1 MPETTPRGLTRL
13 AFGGDYNP
21 EQWPE
26 SVWDEDVRLMREAG
40 VTMVSVGI
48 FSWALLEPEPGV
60 YDFGWLDRIIGLL
73 HENGV
78 RVDLGTPTVVP
89 PAWFYRAHP
98 DALPVTADGTRLA
111 FGSRGAICHSNG
123 DYRAAA
129 ANITTQL
136 AERYADHPALAM
148 WHVHNE
154 YGVPVSACYCDSC
167 AAHFRR
173 WLETTY
179 GSVDGVN
186 EAWGT
191 AFWGQRYAGFEQIDP
206 PRTAATVGNPGQAL
220 DYKRFADATMRENF
234 RMERDILHR
243 LSPVVPVTTNFMT
256 ALSQCDSVDYWAWG
270 REVDIV
276 TNDHYLI
283 TDGRRTHVNLAM
295 AADLTRSVAGGAPW
309 ILLEHSTSGINWQPR
324 NPAKAPGQM
333 ARNSLAHVARGS
345 EGAMFFQWR
354 QSRRGAEKF
363 HSAMVPHGGTD
374 TRVWREVV
382 ELGASLDSL
391 SAIRGTRTRADVA
404 VLWDWHSWWAQ
415 NLDWRPSEDH
425 DARERADAFYEALYD
440 RHLTVDFAHPEADL
454 SAYPLVVVPA
464 LYLMTEAAGTNLRE
478 YVENGGTLVVSYF
491 SGIVDEYDAVHEGAY
506 PGALRDVLG
515 LTVEEFSPLLPDQ
528 PVRITGPDGSELT
541 GDVWTEFVVPHGA
554 ETVWTYADG
563 LTAGHPAV
571 TRHRHGEGTAW
582 YVSTRLAAQ
591 GLDALL
597 GRAAEDARLPSRA
610 DLPRDVEVVRRNG
623 ESGSYVFVVNHTAA
637 EAKVT
642 LEATA
647 PNCSP
652 ANARRAGSP
661 SRRVPS
667 GSYDST
673 AEPLDSPSPAR
684 PRAAGGGGLTSSG
697 RRSFP
702 SRLPQAPNSPSSQTE
717 FDIGQAR

>member
-26 SVWDEDVRLMREAG
+26 TVWQEDVRLMREAG
-40 VTMVSVGI
+40 VSMVSVGI
-48 FSWALLEPEPGV
+48 FSWALLEPEPGM
-60 YDFGWLDRIIGLL
+60 YDFGWLDRLLDLL
-73 HENGV
+73 HENGI

-89 PAWFYRAHP
+89 PVWFYRAHP
-98 DALPVTADGTRLA
+98 EALPVTADGTRYE
-111 FGSRGAICHSNG
+111 FGSRGAICHSNA

-129 ANITTQL
+129 ANITTRL
-136 AERYADHPALAM
+136 ADRYGNHPALAM

-173 WLETTY
+173 WLEATY
-179 GSVDGVN
+179 ETVGAVN

-191 AFWGQRYAGFEQIDP
+191 AFWGQRYTDFEQINP
-206 PRTAATVGNPGQAL
+206 PRLTPTVGNPGQAL
-220 DYKRFADATMRENF
+220 DYKRFADVTIRENF

-243 LSPVVPVTTNFMT
+243 LSPGVPVTTNFMT
-256 ALSQCDSVDYWAWG
+256 ALSQCDSLDYWAWG
-270 REVDIV
+270 REVDLV

-309 ILLEHSTSGINWQPR
+309 LLLEHSTSGVNWQAR

-363 HSAMVPHGGTD
+363 HSAMLPHGGTD

-382 ELGASLDSL
+382 ELGASLDTL
-391 SAIRGTRTRADVA
+391 GPIRGTRTQADVA

-425 DARERADAFYEALYD
+425 DARERADTFYEVLYD

-464 LYLMTEAAGTNLRE
+464 LYLMTEAAGLNLKE
-478 YVENGGTLVVSYF
+478 YVEHGGTLVVSYF
-491 SGIVDEYDAVHEGAY
+491 SGIVDEHDAVHEGAY
-506 PGALRDVLG
+506 PGPLREVLG
-515 LTVEEFSPLLPDQ
+515 LTVEEFSPLLKGEK
-528 PVRITGPDGSELT
+528 VRIAGPDGAEL
-541 GDVWTEFVVPHGA
+541 GADVWTEFVVPRGA
-554 ETVWTYADG
+554 ETVWTYVDG
-563 LTAGHPAV
+563 LTADRPAV
-571 TRHRHGEGTAW
+571 TRHRLGEGTAW
-582 YVSTRLAAQ
+582 YVSTRLGTD
-591 GLDALL
+591 GLDAVL
-597 GRAAEDARLPSRA
+597 GRAAEDARIAPRT
-610 DLPRDVEVVRRNG
+610 DLPHDVEVVRRTG
-623 ESGSYVFVVNHTAA
+623 ESGTF
-637 EAKVT
+637 
-642 LEATA
+642 L
-647 PNCSP
+647 
-652 ANARRAGSP
+652 
-661 SRRVPS
+661 
-667 GSYDST
+667 
-673 AEPLDSPSPAR
+673 
-684 PRAAGGGGLTSSG
+684 
-697 RRSFP
+697 F
-702 SRLPQAPNSPSSQTE
+702 
-717 FDIGQAR
+717 

>member
-1 MPETTPRGLTRL
+1 MPETSPRGLTRL

-26 SVWDEDVRLMREAG
+26 SVWQDDVRLMREAG

-48 FSWALLEPEPGV
+48 FSWALLETSPGV
-60 YDFGWLDRIIGLL
+60 YDFGWLDRVIGLL
-73 HENGV
+73 HDNGI
-78 RVDLGTPTVVP
+78 RVDLGTPTVAP
-89 PAWFYRAHP
+89 PVWFYRQHP
-98 DALPVTADGTRLA
+98 DALPVTAEGVRLE
-111 FGSRGAICHSNG
+111 FGSRGAICHSNA

-129 ANITTQL
+129 ANITTRL
-136 AERYADHPALAM
+136 AERYGDHPALAM

-154 YGVPVSACYCDSC
+154 YGVPVSACYCDAC

-179 GSVDGVN
+179 GTVDAVN

-191 AFWGQRYAGFEQIDP
+191 AFWGQRYASFDDINP
-206 PRTAATVGNPGQAL
+206 PRATPTVGNPGQAL

-234 RMERDILHR
+234 SAERDILHR
-243 LSPVVPVTTNFMT
+243 LAPGVPVTTNFMT

-333 ARNSLAHVARGS
+333 ARNSLGHVARGS

-382 ELGASLDSL
+382 ELGAGLDSL
-391 SAIRGTRTRADVA
+391 ASVRGTRTEADVA

-415 NLDWRPSEDH
+415 GLDWRPSQ
-425 DARERADAFYEALYD
+425 DADPRERADAFYEALYD

-454 SAYPLVVVPA
+454 SRYPLVVVPA
-464 LYLMTEAAGTNLRE
+464 LYLMTEAAGNNLAE
-478 YVENGGTLVVSYF
+478 YVANGGTLVVSYF
-491 SGIVDEYDAVHEGAY
+491 SGIVDEHDAVHEGAC

-515 LTVEEFSPLLPDQ
+515 LTVEEFSPLLAGED
-528 PVRITGPDGSELT
+528 VRVTGPGGQVLT
-541 GDVWTEFVVPHGA
+541 GDVWTEFVVPRGA

-571 TRHRHGEGTAW
+571 TRHRLGEGTAW
-582 YVSTRLAAQ
+582 YVSTRLGPE

-597 GRAAEDARLPSRA
+597 GRAAEDAGIPPRA
-610 DLPRDVEVVRRNG
+610 DLPYDVEVVRRSG
-623 ESGSYVFVVNHTAA
+623 GTGSYLFAINHTAA
-637 EAKVT
+637 DAKVP
-642 LEATA
+642 LET
-647 PNCSP
+647 
-652 ANARRAGSP
+652 
-661 SRRVPS
+661 S
-667 GSYDST
+667 GT
-673 AEPLDSPSPAR
+673 ELLTGE
-684 PRAAGGGGLTSSG
+684 RAAG
-697 RRSFP
+697 
-702 SRLPQAPNSPSSQTE
+702 RLAVPAGAVRVVRL
-717 FDIGQAR
+717 DG

>member
-26 SVWDEDVRLMREAG
+26 SVWQEDVRLMREAG

-48 FSWALLEPEPGV
+48 FSWALLEPSPGR
-60 YDFGWLDRIIGLL
+60 YDFGWLDRLLDLL
-73 HENGV
+73 HEHGI

-89 PAWFYRAHP
+89 PVWFYRAHP
-98 DALPVTADGTRLA
+98 EALPVTVEGVRYE
-111 FGSRGAICHSNG
+111 FGSRAAICHSNA
-123 DYRAAA
+123 DYRSAAA
-129 ANITTQL
+129 VITTKL
-136 AERYADHPALAM
+136 AERYGDHPALAM

-154 YGVPVSACYCDSC
+154 YGVPVSACYCASC

-173 WLETTY
+173 WLATTY
-179 GSVDGVN
+179 GTVDAVN

-191 AFWGQRYAGFEQIDP
+191 AFWGQRYGDLEDINP
-206 PRTAATVGNPGQAL
+206 PRLTPAAVNPGQAL

-243 LSPVVPVTTNFMT
+243 LSPGVPVTTNFMT

-270 REVDIV
+270 REVDLV

-309 ILLEHSTSGINWQPR
+309 LLLEHSTSGVNWQLR

-345 EGAMFFQWR
+345 EGALFFQWR

-382 ELGASLDSL
+382 ELGASMEVL
-391 SAIRGTRTRADVA
+391 SEIRGTRTEADVA

-415 NLDWRPSEDH
+415 TLDWRPSVDH

-454 SAYPLVVVPA
+454 SRYPLVVVPA
-464 LYLMTEAAGTNLRE
+464 LYLMTEAAGRNLKA
-478 YVENGGTLVVSYF
+478 YVEQGGTLVVSYF
-491 SGIVDEYDAVHEGAY
+491 SGIVDQHDAVHEGSY
-506 PGALRDVLG
+506 PGPLRDVLG
-515 LTVEEFSPLLPDQ
+515 LTVEEFSPLLPCER
-528 PVRITGPDGSELT
+528 VRVTGPDGTELSA
-541 GDVWTEFVVPHGA
+541 DVWTEFVVPRGA
-554 ETVWTYADG
+554 ETVSAYADG
-563 LTAGHPAV
+563 PAAGLPAV
-571 TRHRHGEGTAW
+571 TRHRLGEGTAW
-582 YVSTRLAAQ
+582 YVSTRLGAD

-597 GRAAEDARLPSRA
+597 GRAGEEAGLAPRT
-610 DLPRDVEVVRRNG
+610 DLPRDVEVVRRTG
-623 ESGSYVFVVNHTAA
+623 ASGTYLFAVNHTGSD
-637 EAKVT
+637 AKVP
-642 LEATA
+642 LEA
-647 PNCSP
+647 
-652 ANARRAGSP
+652 AGSELLT
-661 SRRVPS
+661 
-667 GSYDST
+667 GD
-673 AEPLDSPSPAR
+673 
-684 PRAAGGGGLTSSG
+684 RAAG
-697 RRSFP
+697 
-702 SRLPQAPNSPSSQTE
+702 RLAVPAGAVRVVRL
-717 FDIGQAR
+717 DG

>member
-1 MPETTPRGLTRL
+1 MPETTPRGLSRL

-48 FSWALLEPEPGV
+48 FSWALLEPEPGA
-60 YDFGWLDRIIGLL
+60 YDFGWLDRVMDLL
-73 HENGV
+73 HDNGI
-78 RVDLGTPTVVP
+78 RVDLGTPTVAP
-89 PAWFYRAHP
+89 PKWFYRAHP

-111 FGSRGAICHSNG
+111 FGSRGAICHSNSA
-123 DYRAAA
+123 YRAAA
-129 ANITTQL
+129 AGITTRL
-136 AERYADHPALAM
+136 AERYGDHPGLAM

-154 YGVPVSACYCDSC
+154 YGVPVSACWCDSC

-173 WLETTY
+173 WLETRY
-179 GSVDGVN
+179 GGVDGVN

-191 AFWGQRYAGFEQIDP
+191 AFWGQHYTSLEQIDP

-234 RMERDILHR
+234 CAERDILHR
-243 LSPVVPVTTNFMT
+243 LSPGVPVTTNFMT

-309 ILLEHSTSGINWQPR
+309 ILLEHSTSGVNWQSR

-382 ELGASLDSL
+382 ELGAALDSL
-391 SAIRGTRTRADVA
+391 STIRGTRTQADVA

-415 NLDWRPSEDH
+415 SLDWRPSVDH

-464 LYLMTEAAGTNLRE
+464 SYLMTQEAGRNLAR

-491 SGIVDEYDAVHEGAY
+491 SGIVDEHDAVHEGAC

-515 LTVEEFSPLLPDQ
+515 LTVEEFSPLLPGQ
-528 PVRITGPDGSELT
+528 QVRVTGPDGPELT
-541 GDVWTEFVVPHGA
+541 GDVWSEFVVPRGA
-554 ETVWTYADG
+554 ETVWTYTDG
-563 LTAGHPAV
+563 LAAGHPAV
-571 TRHRHGEGTAW
+571 TRHRHGRGTAW
-582 YVSTRLAAQ
+582 YVSTRLTAR

-597 GRAAEDARLPSRA
+597 GRAAEDAGLPSRA
-610 DLPRDVEVVRRNG
+610 DLPHDVEVVRREG
-623 ESGSYVFVVNHTAA
+623 ASGSFVFVVNHTAT
-637 EAKVT
+637 EAKV
-642 LEATA
+642 
-647 PNCSP
+647 
-652 ANARRAGSP
+652 
-661 SRRVPS
+661 
-667 GSYDST
+667 
-673 AEPLDSPSPAR
+673 PLDGAGTELLSGERTAGRLAVPAGAVR
-684 PRAAGGGGLTSSG
+684 VVHLDG
-697 RRSFP
+697 
-702 SRLPQAPNSPSSQTE
+702 
-717 FDIGQAR
+717 

>member
-60 YDFGWLDRIIGLL
+60 HEFGWLDRILALL
-73 HENGV
+73 HENGI

-98 DALPVTADGTRLA
+98 DALPVTVDGTRLA

-123 DYRAAA
+123 AYRAAA
-129 ANITTQL
+129 ANITTRL

-179 GSVDGVN
+179 GGVDGVN

-191 AFWGQRYAGFEQIDP
+191 AFWGQHYTSLEQIDP

-234 RMERDILHR
+234 VAERDILHR
-243 LSPVVPVTTNFMT
+243 LSPGIPVTTNFMT

-309 ILLEHSTSGINWQPR
+309 ILLEHSTSGVNWQPR

-363 HSAMVPHGGTD
+363 HSAMVPHGGTG

-391 SAIRGTRTRADVA
+391 STVRGTRTQADVA

-464 LYLMTEAAGTNLRE
+464 LYLMTEAAGRNLEE

-491 SGIVDEYDAVHEGAY
+491 SGIVDEHDAVHAGAY

-515 LTVEEFSPLLPDQ
+515 LTVEEFSPLLPGRS
-528 PVRITGPDGSELT
+528 VRITGPDGSELT
-541 GDVWTEFVVPHGA
+541 GDVWTEFVVPRGA
-554 ETVWTYADG
+554 ETVWTYDDG
-563 LTAGHPAV
+563 LAAGHPAV

-582 YVSTRLAAQ
+582 YVSTRLSAQ

-597 GRAAEDARLPSRA
+597 GWAGEDARLPSRA
-610 DLPRDVEVVRRNG
+610 DLPHDVEVVRRNG
-623 ESGSYVFVVNHTAA
+623 ETGSYVFVVNHTAS
-637 EAKVT
+637 EAKV
-642 LEATA
+642 
-647 PNCSP
+647 
-652 ANARRAGSP
+652 
-661 SRRVPS
+661 
-667 GSYDST
+667 
-673 AEPLDSPSPAR
+673 PLDAAGTELLTGE
-684 PRAAGGGGLTSSG
+684 RAAG
-697 RRSFP
+697 
-702 SRLPQAPNSPSSQTE
+702 RLAVPAGAVRVVRL
-717 FDIGQAR
+717 DG

>member
-26 SVWDEDVRLMREAG
+26 SVWQEDVRLMREAG

-48 FSWALLEPEPGV
+48 FSWALLEPSPGR
-60 YDFGWLDRIIGLL
+60 YDFGWLDRLLDLL
-73 HENGV
+73 HEHGI

-89 PAWFYRAHP
+89 PVWFYRAHP
-98 DALPVTADGTRLA
+98 EALPVTAEGVRYE
-111 FGSRGAICHSNG
+111 FGSRAAICHSNA
-123 DYRAAA
+123 DYRSAAA
-129 ANITTQL
+129 AITTKL
-136 AERYADHPALAM
+136 AERYGDHPALAM

-154 YGVPVSACYCDSC
+154 YGVPVSACYCASC

-173 WLETTY
+173 WLATTY
-179 GSVDGVN
+179 GTVDAVN

-191 AFWGQRYAGFEQIDP
+191 AFWGQRYGGFEDINP
-206 PRTAATVGNPGQAL
+206 PRLTPAAVNPGQAL

-243 LSPVVPVTTNFMT
+243 LSPGVPVTTNFMT

-270 REVDIV
+270 REVDLV

-309 ILLEHSTSGINWQPR
+309 LLLEHSTSGVNWQLR

-345 EGAMFFQWR
+345 EGALFFQWR

-382 ELGASLDSL
+382 ELGASMEVL
-391 SAIRGTRTRADVA
+391 SEIRGTRTEADVA

-415 NLDWRPSEDH
+415 TLDWRPSVDH

-454 SAYPLVVVPA
+454 SRYPLVVVPA
-464 LYLMTEAAGTNLRE
+464 LYLMTEAAGRNLKA
-478 YVENGGTLVVSYF
+478 YVEQGGTLVVSFF
-491 SGIVDEYDAVHEGAY
+491 SGIVDQHDAVHEGAY
-506 PGALRDVLG
+506 PGPLRDVLG
-515 LTVEEFSPLLPDQ
+515 LTVEEFSPLLPGER
-528 PVRITGPDGSELT
+528 VRVTGPDGTELSA
-541 GDVWTEFVVPHGA
+541 DVWTEFVVPRGA
-554 ETVWTYADG
+554 ETVSAYADG
-563 LTAGHPAV
+563 PAAGLPAV
-571 TRHRHGEGTAW
+571 TRHRLGEGTAW
-582 YVSTRLAAQ
+582 YVSTRLGAD

-597 GRAAEDARLPSRA
+597 GRAGEDAGLAPRT
-610 DLPRDVEVVRRNG
+610 DLPRDVEVVRRTG
-623 ESGSYVFVVNHTAA
+623 ASGTYLFAVNHTASD
-637 EAKVT
+637 AKVP
-642 LEATA
+642 LEA
-647 PNCSP
+647 
-652 ANARRAGSP
+652 AGTELLT
-661 SRRVPS
+661 
-667 GSYDST
+667 GD
-673 AEPLDSPSPAR
+673 
-684 PRAAGGGGLTSSG
+684 RAAG
-697 RRSFP
+697 
-702 SRLPQAPNSPSSQTE
+702 RLAVPAGAVRIVRL
-717 FDIGQAR
+717 DG

>member
-1 MPETTPRGLTRL
+1 MPEATPRGLTRL

-26 SVWDEDVRLMREAG
+26 SVWQEDVRLMREAG

-48 FSWALLEPEPGV
+48 FSWALLEPSRGV
-60 YDFGWLDRIIGLL
+60 YDFGWLDRLIDLL
-73 HENGV
+73 DENGI

-89 PAWFYRAHP
+89 PVWFYRAHP
-98 DALPVTADGTRLA
+98 DALPVSQEGVRYE
-111 FGSRGAICHSNG
+111 FGSRGAICHSNP

-129 ANITTQL
+129 ANITTRL
-136 AERYADHPALAM
+136 AERYGDHPALAM

-154 YGVPVSACYCDSC
+154 YGVPVSACYCHSC

-179 GSVDGVN
+179 ETVEAVN

-191 AFWGQRYAGFEQIDP
+191 AFWGQRYADFGDINP
-206 PRTAATVGNPGQAL
+206 PRLAPTVGNPAQAL

-234 RMERDILHR
+234 VMERDILHR
-243 LSPVVPVTTNFMT
+243 LAPGVPVTTNFMT

-309 ILLEHSTSGINWQPR
+309 IVLEHSTSGVNWQAR

-363 HSAMVPHGGTD
+363 HSAMLPHGGTD

-382 ELGASLDSL
+382 ELGACLDSL
-391 SAIRGTRTRADVA
+391 STLKGTRTRADVA

-415 NLDWRPSEDH
+415 NLAWRPSEDH
-425 DARERADAFYEALYD
+425 DPRERADAFYEALYD

-454 SAYPLVVVPA
+454 SRYPLVVVPA
-464 LYLMTEAAGTNLRE
+464 LYLMTEAAGNNLKT
-478 YVENGGTLVVSYF
+478 YVENGGTLVVSFF
-491 SGIVDEYDAVHEGAY
+491 SGIVDEHDAVHEGPY

-515 LTVEEFSPLLPDQ
+515 LTVEEFSPLLQ
-528 PVRITGPDGSELT
+528 GENVRITGPDGSELS
-541 GDVWTEFVVPHGA
+541 GDVWTEFVVPRGA

-563 LTAGHPAV
+563 LTTGHPAV
-571 TRHRHGEGTAW
+571 TRHRFGEGTAW
-582 YVSTRLAAQ
+582 YVSTRLGAE

-597 GRAAEDARLPSRA
+597 GWAIEDAQVAARV
-610 DLPRDVEVVRRNG
+610 DLPRDVELVRRAG
-623 ESGSYVFVVNHTAA
+623 ESGTYLFVINHTASD
-637 EAKVT
+637 AKVP
-642 LEATA
+642 LE
-647 PNCSP
+647 
-652 ANARRAGSP
+652 
-661 SRRVPS
+661 VS
-667 GSYDST
+667 GT
-673 AEPLDSPSPAR
+673 ELLTGE
-684 PRAAGGGGLTSSG
+684 RAAG
-697 RRSFP
+697 
-702 SRLPQAPNSPSSQTE
+702 RLEVPAGAVRVVRL
-717 FDIGQAR
+717 DG

>member
-1 MPETTPRGLTRL
+1 MPENSPSGLTRL

-26 SVWDEDVRLMREAG
+26 SVWQEDVGLMREAG
-40 VTMVSVGI
+40 VSMVSVGI
-48 FSWALLEPEPGV
+48 FSWALLEPSPGE
-60 YDFGWLDRIIGLL
+60 YDFGWLDRVLDLL
-73 HENGV
+73 HAGGI
-78 RVDLGTPTVVP
+78 RVDLGTPTVCP

-98 DALPVTADGTRLA
+98 EALPVSREGVRFA
-111 FGSRGAICHSNG
+111 FGSRAAICHSNT

-129 ANITTQL
+129 AAITTRL
-136 AERYADHPALAM
+136 AERYGDHLAVAM

-173 WLETTY
+173 WLQAAY
-179 GSVDGVN
+179 GSVEAVN

-191 AFWGQRYAGFEQIDP
+191 AFWGQRYSGFEEIGP
-206 PRTAATVGNPGQAL
+206 PSATPTAVNPAQAL

-234 RMERDILHR
+234 VMERDILHR
-243 LSPVVPVTTNFMT
+243 LSPGVPVTTNFMT

-309 ILLEHSTSGINWQPR
+309 LLLEHSTSGVNWQPR

-345 EGAMFFQWR
+345 DGAMFFQWR

-382 ELGASLDSL
+382 ELGAALDSL
-391 SAIRGTRTRADVA
+391 GTVRGTRTEADVA

-415 NLDWRPSEDH
+415 TLEWRPTEDH

-454 SAYPLVVVPA
+454 SRYPLVVVPA
-464 LYLMTEAAGTNLRE
+464 LYLMTEAAGNNLRE
-478 YVENGGTLVVSYF
+478 YVENGGTVVVSYF
-491 SGIVDEYDAVHEGAY
+491 SGIVDEHDGVHEGAC

-515 LTVEEFSPLLPDQ
+515 LTVEEFSPLLPGQ
-528 PVRITGPDGSELT
+528 SVRVTGPDGSELA

-571 TRHRHGEGTAW
+571 TRHRLGTGTAW
-582 YVSTRLAAQ
+582 YVSTRLTPE

-597 GRAAEDARLPSRA
+597 GWAVEDAGVAARA
-610 DLPRDVEVVRRNG
+610 DLPRDVEVVRRTG
-623 ESGSYVFVVNHTAA
+623 DSGSYLFSINHTATD
-637 EAKVT
+637 AKVP
-642 LEATA
+642 LEAHGTELLT
-647 PNCSP
+647 
-652 ANARRAGSP
+652 G
-661 SRRVPS
+661 
-667 GSYDST
+667 
-673 AEPLDSPSPAR
+673 E
-684 PRAAGGGGLTSSG
+684 RAAG
-697 RRSFP
+697 
-702 SRLPQAPNSPSSQTE
+702 RLEVPAGAVRVVRL
-717 FDIGQAR
+717 DG

>member
-1 MPETTPRGLTRL
+1 MPETTPRGLSRL

-60 YDFGWLDRIIGLL
+60 YDFGWLDRVLDLL
-73 HENGV
+73 HDNGI
-78 RVDLGTPTVVP
+78 RVDLGTPTVAP
-89 PAWFYRAHP
+89 PKWFYGSNP

-111 FGSRGAICHSNG
+111 FGSRGAICHSNRA
-123 DYRAAA
+123 YRAAA
-129 ANITTQL
+129 AAITTRL

-173 WLETTY
+173 WLETRY
-179 GSVDGVN
+179 GGVDGVN

-191 AFWGQRYAGFEQIDP
+191 AFWGQHYTSLEQIDP

-234 RMERDILHR
+234 CAERDILHH
-243 LSPVVPVTTNFMT
+243 LSPGVPVTTNFMT

-309 ILLEHSTSGINWQPR
+309 ILLEHSTSGINWQAR

-382 ELGASLDSL
+382 ELGAALDSL
-391 SAIRGTRTRADVA
+391 STVRGTRTRSDVA

-415 NLDWRPSEDH
+415 NLDWRPSVDH

-464 LYLMTEAAGTNLRE
+464 SYLMTEAAGRNLTR

-491 SGIVDEYDAVHEGAY
+491 SGIVDEHDAVHEGAY

-515 LTVEEFSPLLPDQ
+515 LTVEEFSPLLPEQ
-528 PVRITGPDGSELT
+528 LVRVTGPDGSELT
-541 GDVWTEFVVPHGA
+541 GDVWTEFVVPRGA

-571 TRHRHGEGTAW
+571 TRHRHGQGTAW
-582 YVSTRLAAQ
+582 YVSTRLTAQ

-597 GRAAEDARLPSRA
+597 GWAAEDARLPSRA
-610 DLPRDVEVVRRNG
+610 DLPHDVEVVRRDG
-623 ESGSYVFVVNHTAA
+623 ESGSYVFVVNHTAT
-637 EAKVT
+637 EAKV
-642 LEATA
+642 
-647 PNCSP
+647 
-652 ANARRAGSP
+652 
-661 SRRVPS
+661 
-667 GSYDST
+667 
-673 AEPLDSPSPAR
+673 PLDGAGTELLTGERTAGRLAVPAGAVR
-684 PRAAGGGGLTSSG
+684 VV
-697 RRSFP
+697 
-702 SRLPQAPNSPSSQTE
+702 RLDA
-717 FDIGQAR
+717 